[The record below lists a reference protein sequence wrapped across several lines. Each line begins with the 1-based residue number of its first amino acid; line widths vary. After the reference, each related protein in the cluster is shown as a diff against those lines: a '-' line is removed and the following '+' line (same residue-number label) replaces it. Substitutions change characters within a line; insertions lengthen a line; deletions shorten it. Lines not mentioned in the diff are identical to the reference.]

1 VSSEKHET
9 VPDPGVVGQ
18 GGHTAGVGTAAIV
31 IGGYYPL
38 PDPLAVSSRLAKS
51 AKSLRL
57 RTLWR
62 LYSCDTLLEWLSQD
76 LQDVAAEL
84 RQFIQKEHAV
94 VRQRH
99 FARHRH
105 MAPADQPD
113 IRDGVMGVRH
123 GRGGTKAMRSPGRLV
138 SIPSCTRIVDMPM
151 KRPYT

>member
-1 VSSEKHET
+1 MT
-9 VPDPGVVGQ
+9 F
-18 GGHTAGVGTAAIV
+18 
-31 IGGYYPL
+31 
-38 PDPLAVSSRLAKS
+38 
-51 AKSLRL
+51 
-57 RTLWR
+57 WR
-62 LYSCDTLLEWLSQD
+62 LYSEDILLLEGLAQD
-76 LQDVAAEL
+76 LDHMTAKL
-84 RQFIQKEHAV
+84 GQFIQEDHAL

-99 FARHRH
+99 LARHLY